1 MKSLYRLIN
10 SRPKMALLFLGFFL
24 AVIVIGWKVETNS
37 RNRVQEKQLADQAAY
52 AAAPQSA
59 LQSVNAAMPDPKVQE
74 IMAKYHVGANSA
86 NRIAQAKIEVL
97 SRTDTSVHFALT
109 FPDHTTVDE
118 TATIAADAAYTPTA
132 SDLERAARRG
142 SQVHGVKL
150 TNKKTGEK
158 TGTYTLQYHVP
169 YSALPAD
176 LQQKIHAAP
185 ARSKT
190 ARFFDLVPVVRA
202 QGAEATG
209 EAVIS
214 VIANYFAES
223 YKTWKK
229 VGGEWEEF
237 ENGKSLGADVPLAA
251 VDLLEDGLSFKG
263 WMDDLKKLEDC
274 AKNPTNPLSQKAS
287 QDPNY
292 QHEVMDQLND
302 AVGDVQSTAVP
313 TLASDAAGYLSHFLP
328 FGGGAV
334 TTIVFSTQDEAVS
347 EYAEGRI
354 KEAEKYLV
362 PCEDM
367 PDPPGVDHGDGSIT
381 FHTQLKNFNSLDSYE
396 RYVKSDFNLLQS
408 GAGMFQ
414 LSGTGEF
421 KQRSS
426 SSQFKTTNKCAAQ
439 AGVSGNG
446 SSMMGYRVLTI
457 GSHMINGSGDCEMNT
472 AGHVTHS
479 SNYQDPGVVCKFD
492 NVDFVNGGHYETHPE
507 GEPVWSEGTECVLE
521 LRPRQK

>member
-1 MKSLYRLIN
+1 MKSLSDLLK
-10 SRPKMALLFLGFFL
+10 SRPKTAVFVVAFLL
-24 AVIVIGWKVETNS
+24 AVIAIGWKVEANS
-37 RNRVQEKQLADQAAY
+37 GNRAQERQVPDQAVSV
-52 AAAPQSA
+52 AALQSA
-59 LQSVNAAMPDPKVQE
+59 LQSVNAATPDMKVQE
-74 IMAKYHVGANSA
+74 IMTKYHLGPNSA
-86 NRIAQAKIEVL
+86 NRIAQAKMEIL
-97 SRTDTSVHFALT
+97 AQTDTSVHFALT

-132 SDLERAARRG
+132 ADLEKAARRN

-150 TNKKTGEK
+150 THKRTGDK
-158 TGTYTLQYHVP
+158 TGTFSLQYHVP
-169 YSALPAD
+169 YSVLPAD
-176 LQQKIHAAP
+176 LQRKLRVPGAATT
-185 ARSKT
+185 T
-190 ARFFDLVPVVRA
+190 ARFFDLVPAAHA

-251 VDLLEDGLSFKG
+251 VDLLEDGLSYKG
-263 WMDDLKKLEDC
+263 WMDEMKKLEDC
-274 AKNPTNPLSQKAS
+274 AKNPTNPLTQKAS
-287 QDPNY
+287 QDPSY

-302 AVGDVQSTAVP
+302 ARGDVQSTAVP

-367 PDPPGVDHGDGSIT
+367 PDPPDVNHGDGSIT
-381 FHTQLKNFNSLDSYE
+381 FHTQLKDFNSLDNYE
-396 RYVKSDFNLLQS
+396 RYVKSDFNLMQS
-408 GAGMFQ
+408 GDGSFK
-414 LSGTGEF
+414 LSGQGEF
-421 KQRSS
+421 KQRSAS
-426 SSQFKTTNKCAAQ
+426 SKYRTTYKCAAQ

-457 GSHMINGSGDCEMNT
+457 GSNMINGSGDCEMNT

-479 SNYQDPGVVCKFD
+479 SNYQDPGTVCKFD

-507 GEPVWSEGTECVLE
+507 GEPVWSAGTECVLE